1 MVNTAPPTPTLL
13 TPVNNAGQSDT
24 TPTFTWSPVVDAEGD
39 AVTYEIQVDNNSD
52 FSSPVVLSPTAT
64 ALSTATYTPTTTLTA
79 GTTYFW
85 RVRSSDG
92 IVSSA
97 YSTSRTLFIVAP
109 GNWQLFPLTTSVR
122 QSQAFTW
129 QVTATNTTS
138 GSSPL
143 YCIRIAIP
151 SANFTGISAVIN
163 SASGHT
169 GWVTSATTSAG
180 TTTLQINTP
189 TSGQNLAQ
197 NESLV
202 FTVSATST
210 AATGAIAWPAS
221 GLTTTGCG
229 TQFSA
234 NPTQTVTVVANTAPT
249 VPALTAPAD
258 SAQLTTG
265 TPVFTWAAST
275 DANGDTVSYQIQIDD
290 NNDFSSP
297 AVSQSG
303 LSVTSFTPGSALPN
317 GTYFWRVR
325 ASDDLTSSAYSTVR
339 TFSIDTQPPT
349 VLSIDAVDASPTNAL
364 KSPGSSRSA
373 KP

>member
-1 MVNTAPPTPTLL
+1 MLNTAPPTPALL

-39 AVTYEIQVDNNSD
+39 AVTYEIQVDNNND

-64 ALSTATYTPTTTLTA
+64 ALARATYTPTTTLTA

-109 GNWQLFPLTTSVR
+109 GNWQLFPLTTTVR

-138 GSSPL
+138 GTSPL

-169 GWVTSATTSAG
+169 GWVTSTTTSDGHDHAADQHADEWPEPGPEREPGLHRLGDVDGSDRCDRVAG
-180 TTTLQINTP
+180 TGPPPRRHAARSSQP
-189 TSGQNLAQ
+189 TRRR
-197 NESLV
+197 
-202 FTVSATST
+202 
-210 AATGAIAWPAS
+210 P
-221 GLTTTGCG
+221 
-229 TQFSA
+229 
-234 NPTQTVTVVANTAPT
+234 
-249 VPALTAPAD
+249 
-258 SAQLTTG
+258 
-265 TPVFTWAAST
+265 
-275 DANGDTVSYQIQIDD
+275 
-290 NNDFSSP
+290 
-297 AVSQSG
+297 
-303 LSVTSFTPGSALPN
+303 
-317 GTYFWRVR
+317 
-325 ASDDLTSSAYSTVR
+325 
-339 TFSIDTQPPT
+339 
-349 VLSIDAVDASPTNAL
+349 
-364 KSPGSSRSA
+364 
-373 KP
+373 